1 MPTTNLDKTAAE
13 SKEDAPQ
20 QGTADLFR
28 RVKTQPISVA
38 QCQSAPSPSRSP
50 EKFCGS
56 KLQPIRY
63 SDVNRC
69 VAHGEPSPYDFLDS
83 NQTQPTCSPHY
94 KLLSFLIPFV
104 AVSLMFA
111 CEQSCA
117 GTAIV
122 AGLLAGSTS
131 RIIYGTI
138 KRFRHRH

>member
-20 QGTADLFR
+20 HGTA
-28 RVKTQPISVA
+28 S
-38 QCQSAPSPSRSP
+38 PSPLP
-50 EKFCGS
+50 DKFCGS
-56 KLQPIRY
+56 KLQPIKY
-63 SDVNRC
+63 SNQVNRC
-69 VAHGEPSPYDFLDS
+69 IAHAEPSSYEFLDS
-83 NQTQPTCSPHY
+83 NQAQPTCSPHY

-111 CEQSCA
+111 CEQNCA

-122 AGLLAGSTS
+122 AGLLAGGTS

-138 KRFRHRH
+138 KRIRHRQ